1 MPNLSC
7 VIFLLSALSFSYH
20 DPTSSL
26 AGAWCSMFGAWCMV
40 QLGWCLVNGAL
51 TLVHGVIIIT
61 ADQY

>member
-1 MPNLSC
+1 MTNLSC

-40 QLGWCLVNGAL
+40 HGAARLVLGEWSTDPGAWCN
-51 TLVHGVIIIT
+51 
-61 ADQY
+61 YNYS